1 MAKKKKF
8 IKKRINKDILSI
20 EGILDASQLSG
31 LIFEVEEDGIKDI
44 SSDLKELDGQMV
56 KFCIQSVTD
65 EDLTD
70 IGFNAD
76 IVEE

>member
-76 IVEE
+76 ILEE

>member
-20 EGILDASQLSG
+20 EGILNASQLEG
-31 LIFEVEEDGIKDI
+31 LVFEIEEDGLKDI
-44 SSDLKELDGQMV
+44 SSDIKELDGQLV

-70 IGFNAD
+70 IGFNDD
-76 IVEE
+76 ITNE

>member
-31 LIFEVEEDGIKDI
+31 LIFEVEEDGIKYI